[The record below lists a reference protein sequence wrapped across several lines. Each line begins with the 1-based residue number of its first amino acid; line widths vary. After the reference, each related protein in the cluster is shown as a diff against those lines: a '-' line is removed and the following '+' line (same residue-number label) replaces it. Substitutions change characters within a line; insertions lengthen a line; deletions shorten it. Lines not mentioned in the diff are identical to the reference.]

1 MLALS
6 RMDRMTRTVV
16 FGVLAFAG
24 SFLLG
29 ESYLPTA
36 SYFWGLGAGRLLF
49 CLLLVALPPTDAG
62 RFRPLL
68 VILAGAS
75 LAVAVWTPSFLFA
88 RWVFLT
94 LLYLTM
100 EVCIDALVLSRATEQ
115 EVPLELG
122 WLAGCRLCGLW
133 LGLFV
138 QHAGLTDELRP
149 EQLAWSALLA
159 VLVFWIVARESSA
172 DRFIPRTLKEANE
185 SVRARYL
192 ENFKLLV
199 NPWTLCAVAGL
210 GCYAS
215 LAGYRAG
222 AILPYPLLHPQG
234 AGSWMS
240 SILPNLA
247 TLAVGLL
254 GTVILERLRLR
265 NQLLAAAALACG
277 LELSVLIQQSNP
289 PTWLWGLLLTSILLS
304 SRAVLRE
311 TYSMDPVFRAAV
323 VVTVWVAGGLFGQYL
338 TTSLPTP
345 ADKAVGSLLT
355 MIAAVLAA
363 GSWGRYAQPAKE
375 LSTLVPPSQRDARFG
390 DRKQDFEAVPEPKRK
405 SRLAAGWRRKF
416 NYFFLHLP
424 MYVTTILMVG
434 GSLKLGS
441 YIFHNKSEWEKQ
453 LDNASRR
460 FQTELFLSALS
471 RRLQEEMLA
480 SQRVPKDWN
489 GFIASSFNSN
499 GKPLTDIDLWN
510 TPYRFENNPDEVRVV
525 SAGPDRLFETAD
537 DLEKTI
543 TKPEGVQ

>member
-49 CLLLVALPPTDAG
+49 CLLLVALPATDAG

-75 LAVAVWTPSFLFA
+75 FAVAAWASSFLFA
-88 RWVFLT
+88 RWALLT
-94 LLYLTM
+94 LLYLAM
-100 EVCIDALVLSRATEQ
+100 EVSLDALVLNRATEQ
-115 EVPLELG
+115 EVPFELG

-133 LGLFV
+133 MGLFV
-138 QHAGLTDELRP
+138 QYAGLTEELRP
-149 EQLAWSALLA
+149 RQLALSTLLA
-159 VLVFWIVARESSA
+159 VLAFWIVARESSA
-172 DRFIPRTLKEANE
+172 DRFVPLNLEWEGTVRQRFLKH
-185 SVRARYL
+185 
-192 ENFKLLV
+192 FKVLGS
-199 NPWTLCAVAGL
+199 PWTLTALAGL
-210 GCYAS
+210 GCYAC

-240 SILPNLA
+240 RIIPNLA

-254 GTVILERLRLR
+254 GSLTLERLRLR
-265 NQLLAAAALACG
+265 NQLWAAAALTCG
-277 LELSVLIQQSNP
+277 LELSVLIQQSSP
-289 PTWLWGLLLTSILLS
+289 PSWLWGLLLTSILLS

-311 TYSMDPVFRAAV
+311 TYSVDPVLRAAT
-323 VVTVWVAGGLFGQYL
+323 VVTVWVACGLWGQYL
-338 TTSLPTP
+338 STSPPTSAEKVVGP
-345 ADKAVGSLLT
+345 LFAVVV
-355 MIAAVLAA
+355 AVLAA
-363 GSWGRYAQPAKE
+363 ISWSRYAQPAKE
-375 LSTLVPPSQRDARFG
+375 LSTLLPPARGEARFG
-390 DRKQDFEAVPEPKRK
+390 DRKQDFEAAPEPRRK
-405 SRLAAGWRRKF
+405 SRPATGWRRRVNSF
-416 NYFFLHLP
+416 LLHLP
-424 MYVTTILMVG
+424 MYLTTILMVA

-441 YIFHNKSEWEKQ
+441 YIFYNKQKWEKQ

-460 FQTELFLSALS
+460 FQTELLLSALE

-489 GFIASSFNSN
+489 QFISSSFNSN

-510 TPYRFENNPDEVRVV
+510 TPYRFENIPGEIRVV
-525 SAGPDRLFETAD
+525 SAGPDRIFETED
-537 DLEKTI
+537 DLERSV
-543 TKPEGVQ
+543 TKPEGV

>member
-6 RMDRMTRTVV
+6 RMDRMTRMVV
-16 FGVLAFAG
+16 FGMLAFAG

-29 ESYLPTA
+29 ESYLPTL

-49 CLLLVALPPTDAG
+49 CLLLVALPSTDAG

-68 VILAGAS
+68 VLISVAS
-75 LAVAVWTPSFLFA
+75 FAVVFWAPSLLFA
-88 RWVFLT
+88 RWVLLT

-100 EVCIDALVLSRATEQ
+100 EVSIDALVLNRATEQ

-138 QHAGLTDELRP
+138 QYAGLTEELRP
-149 EQLAWSALLA
+149 QQLAWSTLLL
-159 VLVFWIVARESSA
+159 VLAFWTVARESSA
-172 DRFIPRTLKEANE
+172 DRFVPRGLAEPKS
-185 SVRARYL
+185 SVRESFPDYL
-192 ENFKLLV
+192 KILGS
-199 NPWTLCAVAGL
+199 PWALAAVTGL
-210 GCYAS
+210 GCYAC

-234 AGSWMS
+234 AGTWMG
-240 SILPNLA
+240 SILPNLV
-247 TLAVGLL
+247 TLAVGLVGIFL
-254 GTVILERLRLR
+254 LERLRLR

-277 LELSVLIQQSNP
+277 LELSVLIQRSSP
-289 PTWLWGLLLTSILLS
+289 PDWLWGLLLTSILLS

-311 TYSMDPVFRAAV
+311 TYSMDPVLRAAV
-323 VVTVWVAGGLFGQYL
+323 VVTAWVAGGLFGQYL
-338 TTSLPTP
+338 TTSLPTVAGKGFGP
-345 ADKAVGSLLT
+345 LLSIVT
-355 MIAAVLAA
+355 AVLA
-363 GSWGRYAQPAKE
+363 GVSWSRYAQPAKE
-375 LSTLVPPSQRDARFG
+375 LSTLLPPSHREARFG

-405 SRLAAGWRRKF
+405 SRSASGWRRRF
-416 NYFFLHLP
+416 NSFFLHLP
-424 MYVTTILMVG
+424 MYLSTILLVAG
-434 GSLKLGS
+434 GLKLGS
-441 YIFHNKSEWEKQ
+441 SILHNKSEWEKQ

-480 SQRVPKDWN
+480 SQRVPSDWHL
-489 GFIASSFNSN
+489 FISSTFNSN

-510 TPYRFENNPDEVRVV
+510 TPYRFENNRDEVRVV
-525 SAGPDRLFETAD
+525 SAGPDKLFETAD

-543 TKPEGVQ
+543 AKPEGVH